1 MLSNQMEIPKYE
13 KFMYLKGYTPIQI
26 LQAAKKNMLEQYAE
40 REKEKEDDEFK
51 IRLEIKK

>member
-1 MLSNQMEIPKYE
+1 
-13 KFMYLKGYTPIQI
+13 
-26 LQAAKKNMLEQYAE
+26 MLEQYAE